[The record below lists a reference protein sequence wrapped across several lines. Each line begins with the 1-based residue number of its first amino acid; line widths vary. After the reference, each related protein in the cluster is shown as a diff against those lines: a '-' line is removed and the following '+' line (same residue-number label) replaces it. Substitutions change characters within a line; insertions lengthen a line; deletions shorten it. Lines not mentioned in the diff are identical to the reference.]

1 MCNASGGRTFIHPW
15 GERGEE
21 KIENSDLSK
30 TTLYHVQLPR
40 RIHNSMLMRSLVSTW
55 ARSRYGH
62 HFTIFSCEYD
72 WTSVR
77 YRLSYHVTTVLYVL
91 ICVYFHVGIEH
102 LVAD

>member
-1 MCNASGGRTFIHPW
+1 MCLTLVISSAVSGA
-15 GERGEE
+15 EDL
-21 KIENSDLSK
+21 ENLVISK
-30 TTLYHVQLPR
+30 TTLCHVQLPR
-40 RIHNSMLMRSLVSTW
+40 RIHDSMLMRSLVSTW
-55 ARSRYGH
+55 AGSGCGH